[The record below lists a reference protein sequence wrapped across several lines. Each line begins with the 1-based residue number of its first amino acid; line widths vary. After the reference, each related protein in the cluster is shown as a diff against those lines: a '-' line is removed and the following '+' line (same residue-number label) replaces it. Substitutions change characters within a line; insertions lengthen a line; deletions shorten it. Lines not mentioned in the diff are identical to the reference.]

1 MAEKMKLNLLRM
13 PLDILMT
20 ILSIILMGGIVLFP
34 DDRIHQICGISLI
47 VLWVIHIVLNHRWY
61 GALFKGKYQPY
72 RIMQLIVNL
81 GVLICA
87 LFLMISGLLMAWFV
101 PSDWGGGALGF
112 ARTTHLLASH
122 WYYIFM
128 AFHIGLHAKWI
139 ASLCHSRA
147 PTRESLGKIV
157 GSSPT
162 ITQDK
167 SAMTEDELVM
177 PQGSSERTV
186 DESALTQ
193 DSSTM
198 TGDISTKAKDTSTK
212 NQREAAIIKNIPR
225 VICIIISLYGVYAF
239 ITRGLWKYM
248 FGLQQFFFF
257 DFERG
262 YILFAL
268 DYISIIVLFGIVAY
282 YIGKLITRK

>member
-20 ILSIILMGGIVLFP
+20 ILSIILMGGTVLFP

-47 VLWVIHIVLNHRWY
+47 VLWVIHIVLNRRWY

-72 RIMQLIVNL
+72 RLMQLVVNC

-87 LFLMISGLLMAWFV
+87 LFLMISGLLMAWFI
-101 PSDWGGGALGF
+101 PADWVGGALGF

-128 AFHIGLHAKWI
+128 AFHIGLHGAML
-139 ASLCHSRA
+139 A
-147 PTRESLGKIV
+147 GKMKIHGIV
-157 GSSPT
+157 
-162 ITQDK
+162 
-167 SAMTEDELVM
+167 
-177 PQGSSERTV
+177 
-186 DESALTQ
+186 
-193 DSSTM
+193 
-198 TGDISTKAKDTSTK
+198 
-212 NQREAAIIKNIPR
+212 PR

-262 YILFAL
+262 YVLFAL
-268 DYISIIVLFGIVAY
+268 DYVAIIVLFGTVSY
-282 YIGKLITRK
+282 YIGKFLSKE